1 MFTQEPVHYRFT
13 AEEVNDLLSL
23 VTSGSTSGSDMSRSV
38 YTLEERRVRRMVSNR
53 ESARRSRQRK
63 KRHLENLS
71 KQMDRLRHENRELK
85 NRVGFFSYG
94 LLAVQCENE
103 RLRSESLDLQIKLST
118 LRQTLVFMAQL
129 QNDDSLPFN

>member
-1 MFTQEPVHYRFT
+1 MFTQEPVHYQFT
-13 AEEVNDLLSL
+13 ADEVNDLLSL

-38 YTLEERRVRRMVSNR
+38 YTSEERRVRRMVSNR

-71 KQMDRLRHENRELK
+71 KQMDRLRLENRELK
-85 NRVGFFSYG
+85 NRVGFFAYG
-94 LLAVQCENE
+94 LHAVECENE
-103 RLRSESLDLQIKLST
+103 RLRFESLDLQIKLST
-118 LRQTLVFMAQL
+118 LHQTLVTMAQL